1 MTVMTTPRKP
11 FEPWPFAL
19 IVLGVV
25 FVTVQILIIMHVSR
39 GFEGPDDMQYYRHG
53 LEYGKVVKQQERQRE
68 LGWRLATNLRAALPA
83 GQVTPLEVTLTD
95 RSGAPLAGASIAMKA
110 GRPATQRDDVRLA
123 MQEVRP
129 GTYAAPLT
137 LGAGVWDLQF
147 TVRHGRETIV
157 EKVRVTA
164 R

>member
-19 IVLGVV
+19 VVFGVL
-25 FVTVQILIIMHVSR
+25 FVTVQVCLIAWVSK

-53 LEYGKVVKQQERQRE
+53 LEYGKVVRQQERQRE
-68 LGWRLATNLRAALPA
+68 LGWRLSTNVTAALPA
-83 GQVTPLEVTLTD
+83 GRVTPLEVSLVERTGQPLT
-95 RSGAPLAGASIAMKA
+95 GADIALKA
-110 GRPATQRDDVRLA
+110 GRPATQRDDVRLSLREA
-123 MQEVRP
+123 RP
-129 GTYAAPLT
+129 GTYATPLQ
-137 LGAGVWDLQF
+137 LGPGVWDLQF

-157 EKVRVTA
+157 EKLRVTV